1 MDLQANQWA
10 TDVLQA
16 ILAQQGLCIRCHA
29 LQGRLAQCQDW
40 QRQMQLVRLVTI
52 ARQGHRRPHQPMM
65 LLKRTEATGADL
77 ATIALEALAGQSL
90 AVLGPTILPISLPV
104 LQRAYSAQQGRTV
117 ALLDSQRQPISV
129 RLDIF
134 AQLAHRA
141 LSHRLVYALL
151 VRHAQLEQ

>member
-1 MDLQANQWA
+1 
-10 TDVLQA
+10 
-16 ILAQQGLCIRCHA
+16 
-29 LQGRLAQCQDW
+29 
-40 QRQMQLVRLVTI
+40 
-52 ARQGHRRPHQPMM
+52 MM

-117 ALLDSQRQPISV
+117 PLLDSQRQPISV